1 MSHELRNQNK
11 IYKEKIIKIVE
22 DHSACRHLALVV
34 GKDRPMRWIPATA
47 SMQVKYRRVLG
58 LHNKNNVKVGQII
71 SNDPTGRVLDPDE
84 VIEGNSYKAAA
95 LPVGTKVSFVE
106 KIPGKSFDHA
116 SWSVITHR
124 IR

>member
-47 SMQVKYRRVLG
+47 SMQVRLRKIVSRR
-58 LHNKNNVKVGQII
+58 NKNNFRSVKLFRMIQQVEFLIQMKSLKEI
-71 SNDPTGRVLDPDE
+71 
-84 VIEGNSYKAAA
+84 VIKLRRY
-95 LPVGTKVSFVE
+95 L
-106 KIPGKSFDHA
+106 
-116 SWSVITHR
+116 
-124 IR
+124 

>member
-47 SMQVKYRRVLG
+47 SMQVRYRRVVG
-58 LHNKNNVKVGQII
+58 RCNKNNFLRSVKLFQMIQQAEFSI
-71 SNDPTGRVLDPDE
+71 QMKSLKE
-84 VIEGNSYKAAA
+84 IVIKLQLYQ
-95 LPVGTKVSFVE
+95 
-106 KIPGKSFDHA
+106 
-116 SWSVITHR
+116 
-124 IR
+124 

>member
-47 SMQVKYRRVLG
+47 SMQVRFRRVVDWR
-58 LHNKNNVKVGQII
+58 NKNNLRSVKLFQMIQQAEFSI
-71 SNDPTGRVLDPDE
+71 QMKSLKE
-84 VIEGNSYKAAA
+84 IVIKLQLYQ
-95 LPVGTKVSFVE
+95 
-106 KIPGKSFDHA
+106 
-116 SWSVITHR
+116 
-124 IR
+124 

>member
-47 SMQVKYRRVLG
+47 SMQVR
-58 LHNKNNVKVGQII
+58 
-71 SNDPTGRVLDPDE
+71 
-84 VIEGNSYKAAA
+84 
-95 LPVGTKVSFVE
+95 
-106 KIPGKSFDHA
+106 
-116 SWSVITHR
+116 
-124 IR
+124 

>member
-47 SMQVKYRRVLG
+47 SMQVRLRKIVGRRI
-58 LHNKNNVKVGQII
+58 KNSFRSVKLFRMIQQVEFLIQMKSLKEI
-71 SNDPTGRVLDPDE
+71 
-84 VIEGNSYKAAA
+84 VIKLRRY
-95 LPVGTKVSFVE
+95 L
-106 KIPGKSFDHA
+106 
-116 SWSVITHR
+116 
-124 IR
+124 